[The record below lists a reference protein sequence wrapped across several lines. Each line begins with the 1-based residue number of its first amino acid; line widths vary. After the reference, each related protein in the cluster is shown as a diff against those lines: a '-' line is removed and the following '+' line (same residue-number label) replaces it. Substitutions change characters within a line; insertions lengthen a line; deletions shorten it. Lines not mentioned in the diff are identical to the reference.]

1 MVSTEEK
8 RRLIEQLIDVENKL
22 ISSEDIKRQFYDVL
36 LRDTNGGKLYKYRT
50 FDKKGYSLENL
61 KEGTLHCSK
70 PSAFNDPFDCKIGIT
85 LEGLYEA
92 KYGEKIKSME
102 AMLEKFG
109 FVVQGEGGLENCST
123 DEQRIFNKLLV
134 DKELMGLF
142 EDVVCEEKTKEEKE
156 ELLQDNIPTIMKM
169 MQNFCRDEALKKELG
184 EGADAINS
192 FLKNATQAG
201 IMMLLDDN
209 ATLANYASANGIQED
224 TDEIG
229 YTISLGKKL
238 FPELCNNINEFE
250 KEFDRLFNELP
261 KKIDDLL
268 LVGCLC
274 TDYKNRLMWSHYADS
289 HTGFCIEYDFS
300 EHTGANLL
308 DLPLPVI
315 YAKDRPIFPWDV
327 VIDNNEDNMQRAQL
341 QIVLSMLMKDNV
353 WEYENEWRIFASSQ
367 KSSEYKMPK
376 VSCIYLGVAI
386 SEENRTKIFEI
397 ASELNIPV
405 KQMKVDRGVYDL
417 HAEKEKNI

>member
-109 FVVQGEGGLENCST
+109 FVVQGEGGL
-123 DEQRIFNKLLV
+123 
-134 DKELMGLF
+134 
-142 EDVVCEEKTKEEKE
+142 
-156 ELLQDNIPTIMKM
+156 
-169 MQNFCRDEALKKELG
+169 
-184 EGADAINS
+184 
-192 FLKNATQAG
+192 
-201 IMMLLDDN
+201 
-209 ATLANYASANGIQED
+209 
-224 TDEIG
+224 
-229 YTISLGKKL
+229 
-238 FPELCNNINEFE
+238 
-250 KEFDRLFNELP
+250 
-261 KKIDDLL
+261 
-268 LVGCLC
+268 GCLC
-274 TDYKNRLMWSHYADS
+274 TDYKNRMMWSHYADS

-300 EHTGANLL
+300 EHTGANLF

-353 WEYENEWRIFASSQ
+353 WEYENEWRIFVSSQ

-386 SEENRTKIFEI
+386 SEENRTKILGI

-417 HAEKEKNI
+417 HAEKVKNI

>member
-8 RRLIEQLIDVENKL
+8 RMLVEQLISMENKFIL
-22 ISSEDIKRQFYDVL
+22 SEDIKRQLYEML

-50 FDKKGYSLENL
+50 FDKEGYSLKNL

-70 PSAFNDPFDCKIGIT
+70 PSAFNDPFDCKIGVT

-92 KYGEKIKSME
+92 KYGAKFKSME
-102 AMLEKFG
+102 TMLEKFG
-109 FVVQGEGGLENCST
+109 FIVQGGEGLENCST
-123 DEQRIFNKLLV
+123 DEQRIFNKLFL
-134 DKELMGLF
+134 DEELMGLF
-142 EDVVCEEKTKEEKE
+142 EELVCEEKTKEEKE
-156 ELLQDNIPTIMKM
+156 ELIQNNIPAIMKM
-169 MQNFCRDEALKKELG
+169 MQTFCRDEAFKNELG
-184 EGADAINS
+184 EGANAIDS
-192 FLKNATQAG
+192 FLKNATQEG
-201 IMMLLDDN
+201 LLMLLDDN

-229 YTISLGKKL
+229 YTMSLGKKL

-250 KEFDRLFNELP
+250 TAFDRLFNELP

-268 LVGCLC
+268 LIGCLC
-274 TDYKNRLMWSHYADS
+274 TDYKNRLMWSHYAGS

-300 EHTGANLL
+300 EHTGANLFE
-308 DLPLPVI
+308 LPQPVI

-327 VIDNNEDNMQRAQL
+327 VIDNTEDNIQRAQL
-341 QIVLSMLMKDNV
+341 QIVLSMLMKDSV
-353 WEYENEWRIFASSQ
+353 WEYENEWRIFVSSQ

-376 VSCIYLGVAI
+376 VCCIYLGVAI

-417 HAEKEKNI
+417 HAEEVENI